1 MMSISFASEVSSF
14 TRFFDED
21 MKREFLI
28 LKDMVQILFEDRR
41 ESTELCEKLLAM
53 KQEKEEIL
61 QRLHDMD
68 LQLHQAQEALIKNM
82 REKEVIH
89 SDLSSVSSLE
99 RCVGSFEKHTRG
111 VGSKLMIKMDYEG
124 KGSGKHAQGMI
135 EPLSV
140 EERPKNLGL
149 GYEQSN
155 GEDSKAMKACEANS
169 KRTFVLSSMRQIC
182 QVCFKD
188 DCYCF
193 KPFL

>member
-1 MMSISFASEVSSF
+1 MMSISFASEVFSF
-14 TRFFDED
+14 IRFFDED

-41 ESTELCEKLLAM
+41 ESTELREKLLAM

-61 QRLHDMD
+61 QRLHDME
-68 LQLHQAQEALIKNM
+68 LQFHQAQEALTKNM
-82 REKEVIH
+82 HEKEVIH

-111 VGSKLMIKMDYEG
+111 VGSKLMIKMGYEG
-124 KGSGKHAQGMI
+124 KGLGKHAQGMI
-135 EPLSV
+135 EPLSI

-149 GYEQSN
+149 GYVQSN

-169 KRTFVLSSMRQIC
+169 KRTFVPSSMRQIC
-182 QVCFKD
+182 KNLFQR
-188 DCYCF
+188 
-193 KPFL
+193 